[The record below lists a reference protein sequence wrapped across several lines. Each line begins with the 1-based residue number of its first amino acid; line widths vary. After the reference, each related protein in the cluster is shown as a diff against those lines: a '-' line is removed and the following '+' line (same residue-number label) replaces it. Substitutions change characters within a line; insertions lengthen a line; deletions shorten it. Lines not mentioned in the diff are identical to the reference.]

1 MAKRASFRTIIAR
14 QKKECERE
22 IEYELRATGQEGVSH
37 FNKVVRSWHHR
48 PNFRA
53 VADMSPAL
61 RTVRITPQGQHKNLW
76 IWTDLGTKP
85 HVIRAKNAPFLKFQS
100 GYSARTAPV
109 AQFNTG
115 TGQSSGAWVQTQEV
129 DHPGTTARKFSETF
143 MKKLRPPLPDR
154 IQAAIKRGIKK
165 ANR

>member
-1 MAKRASFRTIIAR
+1 MAKRASFKTIIAR
-14 QKKECERE
+14 QKKEIEKE
-22 IEYELRATGQEGVSH
+22 VEYELRNTGMEAKSH
-37 FNKVVRSWHHR
+37 FTKVTRSWQHK
-48 PNFRA
+48 PSFKIETN
-53 VADMSPAL
+53 MSPAL

-76 IWTDLGTKP
+76 IWVDFGTKP

-109 AQFNTG
+109 AQFNKG
-115 TGQSSGAWVQTQEV
+115 TGQSSGDWVQTQEV
-129 DHPGTTARKFSETF
+129 DHPGTAARKFSETF
-143 MKKLRPPLPDR
+143 MKKLRPPLEDR